1 MATEFKFL
9 GNNMEKI
16 SSYYGIFLII
26 WGFAVSYVSNSESL
40 TSLIPT
46 FLGILILVF
55 ALFALFIPSKK
66 KLFMHIVVI
75 FGLITFIGGLDL
87 IRNYNSLFNNFWGD
101 LSKFALE
108 SKRNELINTSL
119 LKRDISFL
127 NYGSH
132 TGEY

>member
-1 MATEFKFL
+1 MPTEFKFL

-16 SSYYGIFLII
+16 SSYYGVFLII
-26 WGFAVSYVSNSESL
+26 WGFAVSSLSNSESL

-87 IRNYNSLFNNFWGD
+87 FRNYNSLFSNFWGD
-101 LSKFALE
+101 LSKFMMLITGLFFTYLCIKSFIHARKQN
-108 SKRNELINTSL
+108 SK
-119 LKRDISFL
+119 
-127 NYGSH
+127 
-132 TGEY
+132 

>member
-1 MATEFKFL
+1 MPTEFKFL

-16 SSYYGIFLII
+16 SSYYGAFLII
-26 WGFAVSYVSNSESL
+26 WGFAVSSLSNSESL

-66 KLFMHIVVI
+66 KLFMHIVVM

-87 IRNYNSLFNNFWGD
+87 FRNYNSLFSNFWGD
-101 LSKFALE
+101 LSKFMMLITGLFFTYLCIKSFIHARKQN
-108 SKRNELINTSL
+108 SK
-119 LKRDISFL
+119 
-127 NYGSH
+127 
-132 TGEY
+132 

>member
-1 MATEFKFL
+1 MPTEFKFL

-26 WGFAVSYVSNSESL
+26 WGFAVSSLSNSESL

-87 IRNYNSLFNNFWGD
+87 FRNYNSLFNNFWGD
-101 LSKFALE
+101 LSKFMMLTTGLFFTYLCIKSFIHARKQN
-108 SKRNELINTSL
+108 SK
-119 LKRDISFL
+119 
-127 NYGSH
+127 
-132 TGEY
+132 

>member
-1 MATEFKFL
+1 MPTEFKFL

-16 SSYYGIFLII
+16 SSYYGVFLII
-26 WGFAVSYVSNSESL
+26 WGFAVSSLSNSESL

-66 KLFMHIVVI
+66 KLFMHIVVM

-87 IRNYNSLFNNFWGD
+87 FRNFNSLFNNFWGD
-101 LSKFALE
+101 LSKLMMLTTGLFFTYLCIKSFIHARKQN
-108 SKRNELINTSL
+108 SK
-119 LKRDISFL
+119 
-127 NYGSH
+127 
-132 TGEY
+132 

>member
-1 MATEFKFL
+1 MPTEFKFL

-16 SSYYGIFLII
+16 SSYYGAFLII
-26 WGFAVSYVSNSESL
+26 WGFAVSSLSKSESL

-66 KLFMHIVVI
+66 KLFMHIVVM

-87 IRNYNSLFNNFWGD
+87 FRNYNSLFNNFWGD
-101 LSKFALE
+101 LSKLMMLTTGLFFTYLCIKSFIHARKQN
-108 SKRNELINTSL
+108 SK
-119 LKRDISFL
+119 
-127 NYGSH
+127 
-132 TGEY
+132 

>member
-1 MATEFKFL
+1 MPTEFKFL

-16 SSYYGIFLII
+16 SSYYGVFLII
-26 WGFAVSYVSNSESL
+26 WGFAVSSLSNSESL

-66 KLFMHIVVI
+66 KLFMHIVVM

-87 IRNYNSLFNNFWGD
+87 FRNYNSLFSNFWGD
-101 LSKFALE
+101 LSKFMMLITGLFFTYLCIKSFIHARKQN
-108 SKRNELINTSL
+108 SK
-119 LKRDISFL
+119 
-127 NYGSH
+127 
-132 TGEY
+132 

>member
-1 MATEFKFL
+1 MPTEFKFL

-16 SSYYGIFLII
+16 SSYYGVFLII
-26 WGFAVSYVSNSESL
+26 WGFAVSSLSNSESL

-46 FLGILILVF
+46 FLGVLILVF

-87 IRNYNSLFNNFWGD
+87 FRNYNSLFNNFWGD
-101 LSKFALE
+101 LSKFMMLTTGLFFTYLCIKSFIHARKQN
-108 SKRNELINTSL
+108 SK
-119 LKRDISFL
+119 
-127 NYGSH
+127 
-132 TGEY
+132 

>member
-1 MATEFKFL
+1 MPTEFKFL

-16 SSYYGIFLII
+16 SSYYGAFLII
-26 WGFAVSYVSNSESL
+26 WGFAVSSLSNSESL

-87 IRNYNSLFNNFWGD
+87 FRNYNSLFSNFWGD
-101 LSKFALE
+101 LSKLMMLTTGLFFTYLCIKSFIHARKQN
-108 SKRNELINTSL
+108 SK
-119 LKRDISFL
+119 
-127 NYGSH
+127 
-132 TGEY
+132 

>member
-1 MATEFKFL
+1 MPTEFKFL

-16 SSYYGIFLII
+16 SSYYGALLII
-26 WGFAVSYVSNSESL
+26 WGFAVSSLSNSESL

-87 IRNYNSLFNNFWGD
+87 FRNYNSLFNNFWGD
-101 LSKFALE
+101 LSKFMMLTTGLFFTYLCIKSFIHARKQN
-108 SKRNELINTSL
+108 SK
-119 LKRDISFL
+119 
-127 NYGSH
+127 
-132 TGEY
+132 

>member
-1 MATEFKFL
+1 MPTEFKFL

-16 SSYYGIFLII
+16 SSYYGAFLII
-26 WGFAVSYVSNSESL
+26 WGFAVSSLSNSESL

-87 IRNYNSLFNNFWGD
+87 FRNHNSLFNNFWGD
-101 LSKFALE
+101 LSKLMMLTTGLFFTYLCIKSFIHARKQN
-108 SKRNELINTSL
+108 SK
-119 LKRDISFL
+119 
-127 NYGSH
+127 
-132 TGEY
+132 

>member
-1 MATEFKFL
+1 MPTEFKFL

-16 SSYYGIFLII
+16 SSYYGAFLII
-26 WGFAVSYVSNSESL
+26 WGFAVSSLSNSESL

-66 KLFMHIVVI
+66 KLFMHIVVM

-87 IRNYNSLFNNFWGD
+87 FRNYNSLFNNFWGD
-101 LSKFALE
+101 LSKLMMLTTGLFFTYLCIKSFIHARKQN
-108 SKRNELINTSL
+108 SK
-119 LKRDISFL
+119 
-127 NYGSH
+127 
-132 TGEY
+132 

>member
-1 MATEFKFL
+1 MPTEFKFL

-16 SSYYGIFLII
+16 SSYYGAFLII
-26 WGFAVSYVSNSESL
+26 WGFAVSSLSNSESL

-66 KLFMHIVVI
+66 KLFMHIVVM

-87 IRNYNSLFNNFWGD
+87 FRNYNSLFNNFWGD
-101 LSKFALE
+101 LSKLMILTTGLFFTYLCIKSFIHARKQN
-108 SKRNELINTSL
+108 SK
-119 LKRDISFL
+119 
-127 NYGSH
+127 
-132 TGEY
+132 

>member
-1 MATEFKFL
+1 MPTEFKFL

-16 SSYYGIFLII
+16 SSYYGVFLII
-26 WGFAVSYVSNSESL
+26 WGFAVSSLSNSESL

-87 IRNYNSLFNNFWGD
+87 FRNYNSLFSNFWGD
-101 LSKFALE
+101 LSKFMMLITGLFFTYLCIKSFIHARKQT
-108 SKRNELINTSL
+108 SK
-119 LKRDISFL
+119 
-127 NYGSH
+127 
-132 TGEY
+132 

>member
-1 MATEFKFL
+1 MPTEFKFL

-16 SSYYGIFLII
+16 SSYYGAFLII
-26 WGFAVSYVSNSESL
+26 WGFAVSSLSNSESL

-66 KLFMHIVVI
+66 KLFMHIVVM

-87 IRNYNSLFNNFWGD
+87 FRNYNSLFNNFWGD
-101 LSKFALE
+101 LSKFMMLTTGLFFTYLCKKSFIHARKQN
-108 SKRNELINTSL
+108 SK
-119 LKRDISFL
+119 
-127 NYGSH
+127 
-132 TGEY
+132 

>member
-1 MATEFKFL
+1 MPTEFKFL

-16 SSYYGIFLII
+16 SSYYGAFLII
-26 WGFAVSYVSNSESL
+26 WGFAVSSLSNSESL

-46 FLGILILVF
+46 FLGILILVL

-87 IRNYNSLFNNFWGD
+87 FRNYNSLFNNFWGD
-101 LSKFALE
+101 LSKFMMLTTGLFFTYLCIKSFIHARKQN
-108 SKRNELINTSL
+108 SK
-119 LKRDISFL
+119 
-127 NYGSH
+127 
-132 TGEY
+132 

>member
-1 MATEFKFL
+1 MPTEFKFL

-16 SSYYGIFLII
+16 SSYYGVFLII
-26 WGFAVSYVSNSESL
+26 WGFAVSSLSNSESL

-87 IRNYNSLFNNFWGD
+87 FRNYNSLFNNFWGD
-101 LSKFALE
+101 LSKLMMLTTGLFFTYLCIKSFIHARKQN
-108 SKRNELINTSL
+108 SK
-119 LKRDISFL
+119 
-127 NYGSH
+127 
-132 TGEY
+132 

>member
-1 MATEFKFL
+1 MPTEFKFL

-16 SSYYGIFLII
+16 SSYYGAFLII
-26 WGFAVSYVSNSESL
+26 WGFAVSSLSNSESL

-66 KLFMHIVVI
+66 KIFMHIVVM

-87 IRNYNSLFNNFWGD
+87 FRNFNSLFNNFWGD
-101 LSKFALE
+101 LSKLMMLTTGLFFTYLCIKSFIHARKQN
-108 SKRNELINTSL
+108 SK
-119 LKRDISFL
+119 
-127 NYGSH
+127 
-132 TGEY
+132 

>member
-1 MATEFKFL
+1 MPTEFKFL

-16 SSYYGIFLII
+16 SSYYGAFLII
-26 WGFAVSYVSNSESL
+26 WGFAVSSLSNSESL
-40 TSLIPT
+40 TSLIPA

-87 IRNYNSLFNNFWGD
+87 FRNYNSLFNNFWGD
-101 LSKFALE
+101 LSKLMMLTTGLFFTYLCI
-108 SKRNELINTSL
+108 K
-119 LKRDISFL
+119 SFI
-127 NYGSH
+127 H
-132 TGEY
+132 ARKQKTK

>member
-1 MATEFKFL
+1 MPTEFKFL

-16 SSYYGIFLII
+16 SSYYGALLII
-26 WGFAVSYVSNSESL
+26 WGFAVSSLSNSESL
-40 TSLIPT
+40 TSLIPA

-87 IRNYNSLFNNFWGD
+87 FRNYNSLFNNFWGD
-101 LSKFALE
+101 LSKLMMLTTGLFFTYLCIKSFIHARKQN
-108 SKRNELINTSL
+108 SK
-119 LKRDISFL
+119 
-127 NYGSH
+127 
-132 TGEY
+132 

>member
-1 MATEFKFL
+1 MPTEFKFL

-16 SSYYGIFLII
+16 SSYYGAFLII
-26 WGFAVSYVSNSESL
+26 WGFAVSSLSNSESL

-66 KLFMHIVVI
+66 KLFMHIVVM

-87 IRNYNSLFNNFWGD
+87 FRNYNSLFNNFWGD
-101 LSKFALE
+101 LSKLIMLTTGLFFTYLCIKSFIHARKQN
-108 SKRNELINTSL
+108 SK
-119 LKRDISFL
+119 
-127 NYGSH
+127 
-132 TGEY
+132 

>member
-1 MATEFKFL
+1 MPTEFKFL

-16 SSYYGIFLII
+16 SSYYGAFLII
-26 WGFAVSYVSNSESL
+26 WGFAVSSLSNSESL
-40 TSLIPT
+40 TSLIPA

-87 IRNYNSLFNNFWGD
+87 FRNYNSLFNNFWGD
-101 LSKFALE
+101 LSKLMMLTTGLFFTYLCIKSFIHARKQN
-108 SKRNELINTSL
+108 SK
-119 LKRDISFL
+119 
-127 NYGSH
+127 
-132 TGEY
+132 

>member
-1 MATEFKFL
+1 MPTEFKFL

-16 SSYYGIFLII
+16 SSYYGAFLII
-26 WGFAVSYVSNSESL
+26 WGFAVSSLSNSESL

-87 IRNYNSLFNNFWGD
+87 FRNYNSLFNNFWGD
-101 LSKFALE
+101 LSKFMMLTTGLFFTYLCIKSFIHARKQN
-108 SKRNELINTSL
+108 SK
-119 LKRDISFL
+119 
-127 NYGSH
+127 
-132 TGEY
+132 

>member
-26 WGFAVSYVSNSESL
+26 WGFAVSSISNSESL

-101 LSKFALE
+101 LSKFMMMLTGLFFTYLCVKSFIHARKQN
-108 SKRNELINTSL
+108 SK
-119 LKRDISFL
+119 
-127 NYGSH
+127 
-132 TGEY
+132 

>member
-1 MATEFKFL
+1 MPTEFKFL

-16 SSYYGIFLII
+16 SSYYGVFLII
-26 WGFAVSYVSNSESL
+26 WGFAVSSLSNSESL

-87 IRNYNSLFNNFWGD
+87 FRNYNSLFNNFWGD
-101 LSKFALE
+101 LSKFMMLITGLFFTYLCIKSFIHARKQN
-108 SKRNELINTSL
+108 SK
-119 LKRDISFL
+119 
-127 NYGSH
+127 
-132 TGEY
+132 

>member
-1 MATEFKFL
+1 MPTEFKFL

-16 SSYYGIFLII
+16 SSYYGAFLII
-26 WGFAVSYVSNSESL
+26 WGFAVSSLSNSESL

-87 IRNYNSLFNNFWGD
+87 FRNYHSLFNNFWGD
-101 LSKFALE
+101 LSKFMML
-108 SKRNELINTSL
+108 T
-119 LKRDISFL
+119 
-127 NYGSH
+127 
-132 TGEY
+132 TGLFFTYLRY

>member
-1 MATEFKFL
+1 MPTEFKFL

-16 SSYYGIFLII
+16 SSYYGAFLII
-26 WGFAVSYVSNSESL
+26 WGFAVSSLSNSESL
-40 TSLIPT
+40 TSLIPA

-87 IRNYNSLFNNFWGD
+87 FRNYHSLFNNFWGD
-101 LSKFALE
+101 LSKFMMLTTGLFFTYLCIKSFIHARKQN
-108 SKRNELINTSL
+108 SK
-119 LKRDISFL
+119 
-127 NYGSH
+127 
-132 TGEY
+132 